1 MTDTTDA
8 GRSTGASPVPDRP
21 RLRMATAWLGGCSG
35 CHMSFLDLDEW
46 LFDLADRADIVFGPL
61 ADIKEF
67 PADVD
72 LTLVEGA
79 VTNTDNLELAQA
91 IRANTRVVV
100 SFGDCAVTGNI
111 TALRNGMGAPEAM
124 LERVYVEHPDL
135 AGVLPTEVVP
145 ELLPT
150 AQPLHE
156 LITVDVYLPGC
167 PPSAQ
172 RIRTAL
178 IALLDAMAAGEPLP
192 RQWRAPE
199 DLTFGN

>member
-8 GRSTGASPVPDRP
+8 GRSTGSSAVPDRP

-46 LFDLADRADIVFGPL
+46 LFDLTDRADIVFGPL

-79 VTNTDNLELAQA
+79 VTNTDNLELAKA

-111 TALRNGMGAPEAM
+111 TALRNGMGAPDAM

-167 PPSAQ
+167 PPSAD

-192 RQWRAPE
+192 RHWRGPE
-199 DLTFGN
+199 DRTFGN